1 MSTVLTAARRVRRIA
16 EEALGLGKSVVTAN
30 KAMLALHGPRLAALA
45 EDNNATIGWEAAVG
59 GGIPCIKALKEGIAA
74 NNITYAAGIMNGA
87 QHLGLAMI
95 LPLPLSLEQS

>member
-1 MSTVLTAARRVRRIA
+1 MN
-16 EEALGLGKSVVTAN
+16 G
-30 KAMLALHGPRLAALA
+30 LAAA
-45 EDNNATIGWEAAVG
+45 CFAFRRSGWEAAVG

-87 QHLGLAMI
+87 QHLAPAMV